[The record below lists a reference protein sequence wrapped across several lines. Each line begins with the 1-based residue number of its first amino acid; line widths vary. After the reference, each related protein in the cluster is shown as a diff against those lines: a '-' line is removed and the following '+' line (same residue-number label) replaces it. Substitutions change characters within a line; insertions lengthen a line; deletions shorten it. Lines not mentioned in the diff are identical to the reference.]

1 MIVFTATNLK
11 TQDVYVGTAKESV
24 EEEWADLLSQADN
37 GASGQFFEQLRDH
50 GSAGFEVDTWA
61 YGENAAEARE
71 SMREARED
79 LGAQPIKSN
88 RGQSAGR
95 STQAVQSASMKAL
108 MAVFEE
114 ALSNDGPLDEDE
126 MLDGLSPSAARDG
139 EADVEAEDDLD
150 DDDDLKP
157 AAKAAVPAVEKPI
170 AKKGPAKAETAATS
184 TADDEQKMLSR
195 LEAMKAAQ
203 EKLLRQRDEPAGS
216 SSSGVIGAK
225 SAGRSAPLKA
235 PKIAT
240 GRTGS
245 AEKERRIREAIAT
258 ERDRRDNL
266 RHTSSREEQTEMNVV
281 MARIELRRL
290 ATKKANAEKAK
301 VQAAE
306 RRAKAKAE
314 AISIAEALAK
324 EMAANVAEAE
334 TGLGTAAKP
343 APTKPVA
350 VKSAATKLATAKS
363 ATAKSA
369 AAKASPSSTG
379 ATLKLAAGR
388 TGSGQKE
395 KRIREAIEQEKAE
408 RLAQQQSRRAAEAK
422 EMAEIMARLEER
434 TKEAE
439 KLKRRR

>member
-350 VKSAATKLATAKS
+350 VKSAATKS